1 MAVEETT
8 RAESRQ
14 SFWLLFGVLAAPL
27 AWLAQIFIAP
37 DVAEIVCLPGAE
49 GTGRGEIY
57 GFALETFL
65 LALTAAFTVVG
76 IVALAGSARCLRRLR
91 RAGDDTSG
99 RRATWMAYAG
109 ILVSAL
115 FLLSI
120 IVGFIPLF
128 FLESCV
134 TAP

>member
-8 RAESRQ
+8 RAETRQ

-27 AWLAQIFIAP
+27 AWLAQIVIAP

-49 GTGRGEIY
+49 GTGRGEVY
-57 GFALETFL
+57 GLTLEAFL
-65 LALTAAFTVVG
+65 AILTAAFTVVG
-76 IVALAGSARCLRRLR
+76 LAALAGSIRCLRVLR
-91 RAGDDTSG
+91 RAGDDTPG

-109 ILVSAL
+109 VLVSAL

-120 IVGFIPLF
+120 VVGFIPLF
-128 FLESCV
+128 FVESCV

>member
-8 RAESRQ
+8 RAETRQ
-14 SFWLLFGVLAAPL
+14 SFMLWFGVLAAPL

-37 DVAEIVCLPGAE
+37 DVAEIVCLSGAE

-65 LALTAAFTVVG
+65 LALTAAFTLVGLLAVVG
-76 IVALAGSARCLRRLR
+76 SIRCLRLLG
-91 RAGDDTSG
+91 RAGDDTPG

-109 ILVSAL
+109 ILVSTL

-120 IVGFIPLF
+120 AVGFIPLF

-134 TAP
+134 TSP

>member
-1 MAVEETT
+1 MAVQETT
-8 RAESRQ
+8 RAETRH

-49 GTGRGEIY
+49 GTGRGQIY
-57 GFALETFL
+57 GFALETFV
-65 LALTAAFTVVG
+65 LALIAISTVVG
-76 IVALAGSARCLRRLR
+76 VAGVAASLRCLRALR
-91 RAGDDTSG
+91 RAGDDTAG

-109 ILVSAL
+109 VLVSAL
-115 FLLSI
+115 FLLSSA
-120 IVGFIPLF
+120 VGFIPLF